1 MNSFNRVD
9 RTFRDGVLLARSLE
23 CDANMLSSPKAGV
36 SHSSSGSA
44 IADPLGF
51 GLVGLGGYAK
61 HALRCLRESAAEPD
75 PTIRLTAVCDPDV
88 ARFAVEMAEL
98 RASGLPVYTN
108 LDQLLADP
116 RVQAVWLPVPITL
129 HRKFTH
135 AAVEAGKAVLCEKPA
150 AATVDEVD
158 QMIADRDRTGQ
169 VVAIGFQDI
178 YDPLV
183 QDAKRRILAG
193 ELGPITKAS
202 VWGVWPRDS
211 FYYGR
216 NTWAG
221 GLRRDGE
228 WVLDSPAS
236 NAMAH
241 FITLMLYLLGPT
253 QETAA
258 VPVSIEA
265 ELYRA
270 NAIDNYDTC
279 GLRVTV
285 EGGASVLILLT
296 HAGRRECE
304 TDVVLTGKRGS
315 LSFKGRESLT
325 WTIGKVSQTHERVEP
340 FADMIRS
347 FARRVAGDVQ
357 SPIATLEIARQHT
370 VVINGASEASQI
382 HDIGA
387 DQIETIQHSGGATSR
402 AIFGIESVLAT
413 CAALGKLPNESGI
426 CSWTRP
432 ASSMQLKVYHHFAG
446 PRPQ

>member
-1 MNSFNRVD
+1 V
-9 RTFRDGVLLARSLE
+9 G
-23 CDANMLSSPKAGV
+23 
-36 SHSSSGSA
+36 H
-44 IADPLGF
+44 PLGF
-51 GLVGLGGYAK
+51 GIVGLGGYAK
-61 HALRCLRESAAEPD
+61 HALRCLKESAARPNSGV
-75 PTIRLTAVCDPDV
+75 RLIAVCDPDV
-88 ARFAVEMAEL
+88 TRFAREIKQL
-98 RASGLPVYTN
+98 RADGYSVYSH

-116 RVQAVWLPVPITL
+116 QVQAVWLPVPITL
-129 HRKFTH
+129 HRKFTQ
-135 AAVEAGKAVLCEKPA
+135 AAVAAGKAVLCEKPA

-158 QMIADRDRTGQ
+158 QMIADRDRTGR

-193 ELGPITKAS
+193 ELGRISKAS

-211 FYYGR
+211 LYYGR
-216 NTWAG
+216 NSWAG

-270 NAIDNYDTC
+270 NPIDNYDTC
-279 GLRVTV
+279 GLRITI
-285 EGGASVLILLT
+285 EGGVSLLVLLT

-304 TDVVLTGKRGS
+304 TDVVLGGESGT
-315 LSFKGRESLT
+315 LSFKGRESMT
-325 WTIGKVSQTHERVEP
+325 WTVNGSSRTHGRIEP
-340 FADMIRS
+340 FADMIES
-347 FARRVAGDVQ
+347 FAQRATGNLQ
-357 SPIATLEIARQHT
+357 SQIATLEIARQHT
-370 VVINGASEASQI
+370 VVINGASSANLI
-382 HDIGA
+382 YTIPA
-387 DQIETIQHSGGATSR
+387 DQIETIQHSNGSSSR

-413 CAALGKLPNESGI
+413 CAVLGKLPHESGI
-426 CSWTRP
+426 CRWTKP
-432 ASSMQLKVYHHFAG
+432 ASSLDLRDYRHFSG
-446 PRPQ
+446 PRLS